1 MARDWETQFH
11 VWAQPPGKAEQDKME
26 RAEVEIRAAI
36 AASPKI
42 GTHDVRT
49 FPTGSYKNRTH
60 VPRESD
66 VDICVMY
73 KDVFFSSWQFVD
85 STASSDSTVRE
96 RLLEEAGLTS
106 ATYRYAEF
114 KNDVEAALVAR
125 FGRAAVERGDKAFDV
140 YETSSK
146 VESDVLAAFEHRR
159 WSRNAYGQLS
169 YISGTEFVSDSGKRI
184 VNWPDQQ
191 YDNGVNKHAATHDR
205 FKKMV
210 RILKNLRNEMDD
222 GGNKAAGPIPSFL
235 SECLVWNV
243 PDSDFGRATY
253 YDDMREVLRFVY
265 LGTRTEPE
273 CREWAEENDLK
284 YLIRASQAWTREE
297 VNNFALAAWQ
307 HVGFAG

>member
-1 MARDWETQFH
+1 MARDWEDQFH
-11 VWAQPPGKAEQDKME
+11 VWAQPPGKTEQDKME
-26 RAEVEIRAAI
+26 RAEIEIRAAI

-73 KDVFFSSWQFVD
+73 KDTFFNYWNFVE
-85 STASSDSTVRE
+85 SGAQTAPAVRE
-96 RLLEEAGLTS
+96 RLEKEARLTD
-106 ATYRYAEF
+106 ATYTYFEF
-114 KNDVEAALVAR
+114 KNDVEAALVAH
-125 FGRAAVERGDKAFDV
+125 FGRAAVKRGDKAFDV
-140 YETSSK
+140 HETGK
-146 VESDVLAAFEHRR
+146 QVESDVLAAFEHRR
-159 WSRNAYGQLS
+159 WSRNANGQLS

-191 YDNGVNKHAATHDR
+191 YENGVNKHAATHDR

-222 GGNKAAGPIPSFL
+222 EGNKAAGPIPSFL

-243 PDSDFGRATY
+243 PDSDFGHATY
-253 YDDMREVLRFVY
+253 YDDMREVLRFIY

-297 VNNFALAAWQ
+297 VNIFALAAWQ
-307 HVGFAG
+307 HVGFTG